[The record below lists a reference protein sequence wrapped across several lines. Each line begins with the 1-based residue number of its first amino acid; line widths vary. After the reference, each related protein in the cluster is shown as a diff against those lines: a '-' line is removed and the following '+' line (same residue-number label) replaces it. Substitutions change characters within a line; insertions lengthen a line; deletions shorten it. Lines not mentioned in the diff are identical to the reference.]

1 MRANAFLCRNLNAG
15 IRTRM
20 ARSNNLYLLIGA
32 LVVIVAGLS
41 FYVYREETKPEGVSI
56 SIGENGVQV
65 QEE

>member
-1 MRANAFLCRNLNAG
+1 
-15 IRTRM
+15 M

-32 LVVIVAGLS
+32 LIVVVAGLS